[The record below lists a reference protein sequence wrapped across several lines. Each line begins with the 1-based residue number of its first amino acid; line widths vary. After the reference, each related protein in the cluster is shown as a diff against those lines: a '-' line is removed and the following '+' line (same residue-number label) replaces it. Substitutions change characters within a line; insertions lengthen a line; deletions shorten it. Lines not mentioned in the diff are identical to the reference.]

1 MANSVRASRLTW
13 DEVVL
18 RSPYPV
24 EQDEF
29 PKWNSGHRL
38 PAGGHPCTDGALIY
52 IPRSYPASLRIQC
65 FAHELG
71 HALLHYPNG
80 YDPDL
85 TDDDPP
91 HASKLE
97 YEASLFGNALLKHFG
112 VPDEVNKPYLDLYP
126 AGAGRADHDAVNA
139 AVAAAIQVFS

>member
-1 MANSVRASRLTW
+1 MAERVHASKLTW

-29 PKWNSGHRL
+29 PEWNSGHRL
-38 PAGGHPCTDGALIY
+38 PPEGHPCTDGERIY
-52 IPRSYPASLRIQC
+52 IPRQYQAARRIQC

-71 HALLHYPNG
+71 HAMLHYPNG
-80 YDPDL
+80 YDPHL

-97 YEASLFGNALLKHFG
+97 YEASLFGSALLRHFG
-112 VPDEVNKPYLDLYP
+112 VPDEVNEPYLDMYP
-126 AGAGRADHDAVNA
+126 GGADRADHAAVDA
-139 AVAAAIQVFS
+139 AVAAAIQIFS